1 MGQNMLA
8 GAGKRARCGGVQA
21 EKQEAAQ
28 KVSEQP
34 QPSHEPEAKQ
44 APAQESE
51 AASAPKRP
59 RKRGQ
64 GESYTDIP
72 NSQVCH
78 LSDVTCTFLPSLHV
92 ASVSAQHS
100 AYGRIV
106 AAGGYPSA
114 LHPAQHSERYV
125 GQCRSGKS

>member
-1 MGQNMLA
+1 MGQNILA
-8 GAGKRARCGGVQA
+8 GDGKRTRRGGVQA

-28 KVSEQP
+28 KVSQQP

-51 AASAPKRP
+51 AASAPQRP

-72 NSQVCH
+72 NSQVCN
-78 LSDVTCTFLPSLHV
+78 LSDAT
-92 ASVSAQHS
+92 
-100 AYGRIV
+100 
-106 AAGGYPSA
+106 
-114 LHPAQHSERYV
+114 
-125 GQCRSGKS
+125 